1 MINKSIVL
9 FVPNGLTFCKNSVI
23 VKYTDEF
30 NDLMRTQKSIRYYLN
45 SGYQENNIFDYLVY
59 HSLTLI
65 SRIDLLISHKLS
77 EK

>member
-1 MINKSIVL
+1 MTLCVHK
-9 FVPNGLTFCKNSVI
+9 
-23 VKYTDEF
+23 
-30 NDLMRTQKSIRYYLN
+30 KSIRYYLN
-45 SGYQENNIFDYLVY
+45 SRYQENNIFDCLVY

>member
-1 MINKSIVL
+1 
-9 FVPNGLTFCKNSVI
+9 
-23 VKYTDEF
+23 
-30 NDLMRTQKSIRYYLN
+30 MRTQKSIRYYLN
-45 SGYQENNIFDYLVY
+45 SGYQENNIFDCLVY